1 MDIKNI
7 CYVDGKHE
15 ITEMGLYWLRLDG
28 DNFHE
33 YDSYDIL
40 VTKKELMKL
49 ERSIKKEKKHN
60 CEYIEL
66 SIIDRL
72 KALVD
77 DEKNLCEEATSV
89 FYQYLVNHLKRY
101 FVLRKIRL
109 GEPVPVYSE
118 WCLLDD
124 DDD

>member
-1 MDIKNI
+1 
-7 CYVDGKHE
+7 
-15 ITEMGLYWLRLDG
+15 MGLYWLRLDG
-28 DNFHE
+28 DNFHG

-49 ERSIKKEKKHN
+49 ERSIKKENKHN

-89 FYQYLVNHLKRY
+89 FYDYLVYHLKRY